1 MGIFI
6 FIFIFAPIISLFS
19 EKRIY
24 RFQWVSKPRMCA
36 CSIMGGGCEHNYGK
50 YEIFILI
57 NGMRNFFS
65 DKSPTT

>member
-1 MGIFI
+1 MGIFY
-6 FIFIFAPIISLFS
+6 FYFTQIISLFS

-24 RFQWVSKPRMCA
+24 RFQWASKPRMCA

-50 YEIFILI
+50 DKIFILI

-65 DKSPTT
+65 DRIPHP